1 MDRTSAVQSNSKA
14 IGDKDFIQ
22 KKVPANKKYS
32 NVSSKL
38 GGKTGTSAKDVN
50 VVSDQLVAKRKGEK
64 YKRIKCS
71 TLAKLLSESEYE
83 ESIYNLNEG
92 ASGMGN
98 DAMSY

>member
-1 MDRTSAVQSNSKA
+1 
-14 IGDKDFIQ
+14 
-22 KKVPANKKYS
+22 VPVNKKYA

-50 VVSDQLVAKRKGEK
+50 IVSDQLVAKRKGEK

-71 TLAKLLSESEYE
+71 TLAKLLSENQYE
-83 ESIYNLNEG
+83 ESIYNLNDA

-98 DAMSY
+98 DAMSYQGGMG